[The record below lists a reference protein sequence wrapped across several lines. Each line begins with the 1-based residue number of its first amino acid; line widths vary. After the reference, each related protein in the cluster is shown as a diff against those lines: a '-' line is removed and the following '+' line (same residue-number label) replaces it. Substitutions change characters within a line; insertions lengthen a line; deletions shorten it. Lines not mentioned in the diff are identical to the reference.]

1 MIPARK
7 LLLLCIVLLSCNANL
22 RTPRSAP
29 DLKALANNPELVN
42 IGGYPGVVIDLRYST
57 TNNFTGKDLYGGFDQ
72 CFLHK
77 IAAAKLEKAWGL
89 LRKRK
94 PGWKFLIFDGLRPR
108 SVQWMLWDVVE
119 GTDEESY
126 VADPKRGSIHN
137 YGFAI
142 DMSLVDEKGKE
153 VDMGTPYDSF
163 TKLAQPRHEQENL
176 ENGDLTRE
184 QVNNR
189 LILRYVMT
197 NAGFNYISNEWW
209 HFDGTTREE
218 LSKYK
223 IIE

>member
-1 MIPARK
+1 VRK
-7 LLLLCIVLLSCNANL
+7 ILLLSLILGGCSGDI
-22 RTPRSAP
+22 RTSDSQAS
-29 DLKALANNPELVN
+29 LKAIKNDPDFVN
-42 IGGYPGVVIDLRYST
+42 IGGYEGVVIDLRYAT
-57 TNNFTGKDLYGGFDQ
+57 TNNFTGKDLYGDFDQ
-72 CFLHK
+72 CYLHK
-77 IAAAKLEKAWGL
+77 ITAGKLEKAWAL
-89 LRKRK
+89 LKKRK

-142 DMSLVDEKGKE
+142 DLSLVDKTGNE

-163 TKLAQPRHEQENL
+163 TKLAQPRHEKTSL
-176 ENGDLTRE
+176 KTGDLTKK
-184 QVNNR
+184 QVDNR
-189 LILRYVMT
+189 LVLRFVMT

-209 HFDGTTREE
+209 HFDGITRA
-218 LSKYK
+218 LVDRYK